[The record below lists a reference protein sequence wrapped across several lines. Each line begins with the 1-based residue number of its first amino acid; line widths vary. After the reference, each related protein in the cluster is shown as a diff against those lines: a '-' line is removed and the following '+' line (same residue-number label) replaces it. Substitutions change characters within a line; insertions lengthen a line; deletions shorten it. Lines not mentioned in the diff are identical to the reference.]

1 MNQYLSKILPA
12 ICLIL
17 NSICADHGDPRDFE
31 MAACYGVSRAM
42 SLVNNT
48 VIFFRVFDTHA
59 AVRGKIDSIIADE
72 TEVNTDIM

>member
-1 MNQYLSKILPA
+1 
-12 ICLIL
+12 
-17 NSICADHGDPRDFE
+17 